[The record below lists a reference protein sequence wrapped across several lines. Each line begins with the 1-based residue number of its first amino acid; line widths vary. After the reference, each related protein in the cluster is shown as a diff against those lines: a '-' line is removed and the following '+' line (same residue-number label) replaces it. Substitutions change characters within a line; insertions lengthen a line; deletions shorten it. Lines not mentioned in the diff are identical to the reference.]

1 MSVHLRLLSGDLLT
15 FSTFED
21 YKFSNLCSEFYSLMA
36 DDLSIEDLNCIII
49 FDGEN
54 EVTLTDRVVNDKI
67 YNVFVQEPYIKIIYH
82 FGISRNNIIYQHRY
96 KHFPRNPVVIITR
109 SIVDNQQQS
118 YDYMYRSLVNLFH
131 DTIDIH
137 LYEDDEEPLTFREYI
152 NVNYN
157 DNYELSLEELITEY
171 IKYDI
176 LKSVSIKR
184 FIYED

>member
-1 MSVHLRLLSGDLLT
+1 MSVQLRLLSGDLLT

-36 DDLSIEDLNCIII
+36 NDLSIEDLNCIII

-67 YNVFVQEPYIKIIYH
+67 YNVFVQEPYIKIMYSKI
-82 FGISRNNIIYQHRY
+82 RNNIIFQHRY
-96 KHFPRNPVVIITR
+96 KRFPYNPLVLITR
-109 SIVDNQQQS
+109 SITDNQQES
-118 YDYMYRSLVNLFH
+118 YDYMYRSLVQLFQ
-131 DTIDIH
+131 DKIYDGI
-137 LYEDDEEPLTFREYI
+137 YEDDLDPQTFREYI
-152 NVNYN
+152 NDKYN

-176 LKSVSIKR
+176 LKSISIKS